1 MPQLDIST
9 FTSQLFW
16 LCVSFFS
23 MLFIMS
29 KFIIPKI
36 GDILAQRQRK
46 IDDYLHKAH
55 MTRQQAEESLNKYHQ
70 ALADATR
77 KADETLRKTQ
87 EELNSFIT
95 GKQNELR
102 DELHRKIIEGEAEI
116 AADKAEAL
124 VKVREMS
131 AELAGDIIKKL
142 DISVINAADIKNAIK
157 KIEQ

>member
-95 GKQNELR
+95 GKQMNC
-102 DELHRKIIEGEAEI
+102 ATNYI
-116 AADKAEAL
+116 AKLSKAKPKSPPA
-124 VKVREMS
+124 RP
-131 AELAGDIIKKL
+131 KL
-142 DISVINAADIKNAIK
+142 W
-157 KIEQ
+157 